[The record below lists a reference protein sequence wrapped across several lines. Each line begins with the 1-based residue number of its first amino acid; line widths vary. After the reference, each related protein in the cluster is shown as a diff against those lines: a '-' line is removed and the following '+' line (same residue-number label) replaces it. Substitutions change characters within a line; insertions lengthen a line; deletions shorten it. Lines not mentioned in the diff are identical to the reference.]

1 MSTIFSGA
9 IFGAPL
15 RNENKTIEMKMNVV
29 VRKWNR
35 LKWKWVE
42 EKNENEDSINILPM
56 IDIIFAILSFFI
68 ISSLY
73 LTKIDT
79 IKVNLP
85 KSSTAVREQNK
96 PQIITIDNNENIYF
110 NSNEISLTNMS
121 SLIRTNIENLEEPIV
136 ILRADTSVKHGFIVN
151 LLDELRKIENLKI
164 GISTEKQLSGL

>member
-1 MSTIFSGA
+1 MNFVEDLRLFLYLRI
-9 IFGAPL
+9 L
-15 RNENKTIEMKMNVV
+15 RNFMYFK
-29 VRKWNR
+29 
-35 LKWKWVE
+35 
-42 EKNENEDSINILPM
+42 EKDETEYSINILPM

-96 PQIITIDNNENIYF
+96 PQIITIDNNENIFF

-164 GISTEKQLSGL
+164 GISTEKQ

>member
-1 MSTIFSGA
+1 MNFVEDLRLFLYLKI
-9 IFGAPL
+9 L
-15 RNENKTIEMKMNVV
+15 RNLMYFK
-29 VRKWNR
+29 
-35 LKWKWVE
+35 
-42 EKNENEDSINILPM
+42 EKDETEYSINILPM

-110 NSNEISLTNMS
+110 NSREISLTNMS
-121 SLIRTNIENLEEPIV
+121 SIIRTNIENLEEPIV

-151 LLDELRKIENLKI
+151 LLDELR
-164 GISTEKQLSGL
+164 

>member
-1 MSTIFSGA
+1 MNFVEDLRLFLCLKI
-9 IFGAPL
+9 L
-15 RNENKTIEMKMNVV
+15 RNFMYFK
-29 VRKWNR
+29 
-35 LKWKWVE
+35 
-42 EKNENEDSINILPM
+42 EKDETEYSINILPM

-110 NSNEISLTNMS
+110 NSREISLTNMS
-121 SLIRTNIENLEEPIV
+121 SIIRTNIENLEEPIV

>member
-1 MSTIFSGA
+1 MNFVEG
-9 IFGAPL
+9 L
-15 RNENKTIEMKMNVV
+15 RLFLH
-29 VRKWNR
+29 
-35 LKWKWVE
+35 LKILCNFMYFK
-42 EKNENEDSINILPM
+42 EKNETEDSINILPM

-110 NSNEISLTNMS
+110 NSREISLTNMS
-121 SLIRTNIENLEEPIV
+121 SIIRTNIENLEEPIV

>member
-1 MSTIFSGA
+1 MYF
-9 IFGAPL
+9 
-15 RNENKTIEMKMNVV
+15 K
-29 VRKWNR
+29 
-35 LKWKWVE
+35 
-42 EKNENEDSINILPM
+42 EKDETEYSINILPM

-110 NSNEISLTNMS
+110 NSREISLTNMS
-121 SLIRTNIENLEEPIV
+121 SIIRTNIENLEEPIV
-136 ILRADTSVKHGFIVN
+136 ILRADTSVKHGLIVN